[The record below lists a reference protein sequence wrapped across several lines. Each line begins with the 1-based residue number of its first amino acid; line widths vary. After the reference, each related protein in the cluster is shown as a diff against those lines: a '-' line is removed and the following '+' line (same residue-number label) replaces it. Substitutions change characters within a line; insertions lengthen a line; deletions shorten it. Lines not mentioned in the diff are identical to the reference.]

1 MYVFYF
7 ELESLI
13 FESLIFAIVFSNIL
27 FYITSD
33 QKYKQLKHNTKA
45 IFNYSVDH
53 RNEEGVY
60 RTEILAC
67 RNIARRDHVCDVIT
81 PSLFLHPLRCSIFFH
96 LFQLFMICQCWI

>member
-45 IFNYSVDH
+45 IFNDPRYSVDH
-53 RNEEGVY
+53 TNEEGVY
-60 RTEILAC
+60 RT
-67 RNIARRDHVCDVIT
+67 R
-81 PSLFLHPLRCSIFFH
+81 F
-96 LFQLFMICQCWI
+96 